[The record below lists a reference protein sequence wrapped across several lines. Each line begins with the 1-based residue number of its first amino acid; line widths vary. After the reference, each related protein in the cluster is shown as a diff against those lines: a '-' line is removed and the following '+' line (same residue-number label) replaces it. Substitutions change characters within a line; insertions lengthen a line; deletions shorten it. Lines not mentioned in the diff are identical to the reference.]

1 MDSLMAAA
9 AHALATGDP
18 LLALKC
24 VSLRDDPP
32 ALALRGIAMAQ
43 IGDLPRAR
51 LALRRAA
58 RAFGQRN
65 PVAKARCVVAEA
77 EIALVSRDLA
87 AVPTML
93 DAART
98 LLEKQGDRI
107 NAAHAAILEV
117 RRLLLV
123 GQIHE
128 AERLLLDIDIAAL
141 PPSLRAT
148 YHLAECGIALRRLRA
163 RVAREALARAETEAR
178 KAGISALLAEVR
190 NMRLSMTRSA
200 ALLISGG
207 RKQLLSFAE
216 VEDLLASDTL
226 VVDACRYVLR
236 NQGTVLPLTTRPVLF
251 SLARSLA
258 ERWPDDVPRGEL
270 IASAFGSRYSDE
282 SHRARLRVEMARLR
296 AELGGVATI
305 NATANGFV
313 IQARQATRVAV
324 LAPPKEE
331 RHATVLALLADGE
344 SWPSS
349 ALALALNVSA
359 RTVQRALDELKAR
372 EKCAQSARAAR
383 AAG

>member
-163 RVAREALARAETEAR
+163 QSCSRSAGSSRDGSPQSRHFRTVSRSAEHEALDDQISCPADFRWKEAIAVVR
-178 KAGISALLAEVR
+178 RGRGSTGIGHPCGRCMSI
-190 NMRLSMTRSA
+190 RSA
-200 ALLISGG
+200 EPGH
-207 RKQLLSFAE
+207 R
-216 VEDLLASDTL
+216 LAADH
-226 VVDACRYVLR
+226 
-236 NQGTVLPLTTRPVLF
+236 PP
-251 SLARSLA
+251 
-258 ERWPDDVPRGEL
+258 
-270 IASAFGSRYSDE
+270 GS
-282 SHRARLRVEMARLR
+282 VFPCTF
-296 AELGGVATI
+296 LGGKMA
-305 NATANGFV
+305 G
-313 IQARQATRVAV
+313 R
-324 LAPPKEE
+324 
-331 RHATVLALLADGE
+331 
-344 SWPSS
+344 
-349 ALALALNVSA
+349 
-359 RTVQRALDELKAR
+359 
-372 EKCAQSARAAR
+372 CA
-383 AAG
+383 